1 MFNAITGVKKMKFGI
16 ELECYNVSR
25 ETIVNGLR
33 AAGLNACVASYS
45 GRAYDQWQV
54 KTDGS
59 IQGQEGFELVSPVLE
74 GELGIAHVRIAC
86 QVLKNAGAKVNTSC
100 GFHVHHDASDFGIRQ
115 FRNLFKRFVKHEAA
129 MDSIME
135 KNRRANENRYIGSM
149 GSASDMADITVQ
161 ARLWARIEGCR
172 SVNQL
177 SNAWSNNRYLK
188 LNLQSFFR
196 TGTIEF
202 RHHHGTVNGEVVE
215 RWIRFTA
222 GMVQQARE
230 NVAIRAFPKQVTTEY
245 SLELMLWTMKKQ
257 GYLPADIAAS
267 IAKRA
272 AGLKAREAA
281 NA

>member
-16 ELECYNVSR
+16 ELECYGVSR

-33 AAGLNACVASYS
+33 AAGLNACIASYT
-45 GRAYDQWQV
+45 GRSYDQWQV

-59 IQGQEGFELVSPVLE
+59 IIGQDGFELVSPVLE

-86 QVLKNAGAKVNTSC
+86 QVLKNAGAEVNTSC
-100 GFHVHHDASDFGIRQ
+100 GFHVHHDASDFGIRH

-129 MDSIME
+129 MDSIMTA
-135 KNRRANENRYIGSM
+135 NRRGNNNRYIGSM
-149 GSASDMADITVQ
+149 GAASDMADITVQ
-161 ARLWARIEGCR
+161 ARLWARIERCR

-177 SNAWSNNRYLK
+177 SNEWNNNRYLK

-196 TGTIEF
+196 TGTVEF

-257 GYLPADIAAS
+257 GYLPAEFATA

-272 AGLKAREAA
+272 AAVKAREAA